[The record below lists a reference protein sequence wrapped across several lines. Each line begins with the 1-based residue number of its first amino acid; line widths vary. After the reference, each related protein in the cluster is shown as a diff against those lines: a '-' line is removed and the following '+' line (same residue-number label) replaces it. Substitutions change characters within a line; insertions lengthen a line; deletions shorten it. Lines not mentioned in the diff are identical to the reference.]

1 MGKRAEEFRRQSK
14 KRFDRNLKAFA
25 IYNRHLVDRL
35 KTHDPEKQIYLG
47 PSNTLDITDGE
58 NLLFGGDAEQFA
70 TKKLTELKDNL
81 IHLATSPPEPGFF
94 DRFTNPFVAGI
105 TRKARENGWGFS
117 NGLPVAEPFYLFI
130 FGAGLGHHLDRIIDL
145 KKPRVVFIF
154 EPDLDTLYLSLFTYD
169 WAGLFERF
177 WQNGGAVYVSGN
189 EDIPIIIA
197 SVQQALHENCPAGL
211 DGSPCL
217 ILNNAEY
224 AQIVLQNILQVG
236 PLLLTGVGFLYDET
250 VMMRATYNNMAGKSR
265 QIFCR
270 DDTAHLSTPVFVIG
284 AGPSLDNDL
293 DFIRANQHRAI
304 LISTGTAIRSLLL
317 NGIRPDFQVELEN
330 VHVYSSIKALAD
342 ETDLS
347 GICLVG
353 PSSIEPHIVDFF
365 DEVIFYFRSK
375 STPLPLFADPEK
387 NALRVQGAL
396 VVDVSFALALDM
408 GAKNIFLL
416 GTDFGTRGVGKDHA
430 KDNVTFTED
439 ALLAGM
445 REYDEAVTANF
456 GGEFFASFDFLLAI
470 KSFREVIQLRCK
482 NRKIVNCS
490 DGAYLDGALPMRSQD
505 ITLSVDPS
513 SKHHD
518 IADFKARSATVSP
531 EMFASR
537 WDADALRAENTAFA
551 NELTDIL
558 GNPEALMDS
567 TYLSRFMV
575 LSRGEPVARGHE
587 VQTPEFRRR
596 ATIAMFYRGTIDT
609 ILMCVRYYLGRVQP
623 AFQQQQFAEVIAAA
637 SCDQIAA
644 MHDMVENV
652 FEDPTEVLPAREGG
666 KWEKEDFIVEE
677 AYTWGETPRNAI
689 CPCGSGKRFK
699 HCHGAAA

>member
-250 VMMRATYNNMAGKSR
+250 VILGRGHSDVDAKPESYMHFQITQQQDSALREIAASLKAVLDDVRAAVEDWRPMRERMETVIEDLAVEPRGIQMEESAEVRELLRWLYDNHFTFLGFREFKISGSGKKTRVTVDRAAGLGVLRDPKVTVFESFQAQDTLSPEIAEFLSRRDLLSVTKTNQRSVVHRSVHMDAIGIKKIDKKGKVVGHQLFVGLFTSVAYNLSPRNIPLLRRRLQNIVDQAGYSR
-265 QIFCR
+265 
-270 DDTAHLSTPVFVIG
+270 DSHDGKA
-284 AGPSLDNDL
+284 
-293 DFIRANQHRAI
+293 
-304 LISTGTAIRSLLL
+304 LL
-317 NGIRPDFQVELEN
+317 NILETYPRDELFQ
-330 VHVYSSIKALAD
+330 IK
-342 ETDLS
+342 
-347 GICLVG
+347 
-353 PSSIEPHIVDFF
+353 
-365 DEVIFYFRSK
+365 
-375 STPLPLFADPEK
+375 
-387 NALRVQGAL
+387 
-396 VVDVSFALALDM
+396 
-408 GAKNIFLL
+408 
-416 GTDFGTRGVGKDHA
+416 
-430 KDNVTFTED
+430 ED
-439 ALLAGM
+439 ALFEIATGILHLQERQRVALFVREDAFKRYLSCMVFVPRDRYDTGLRQKIQEILADAVDGEPSAFFTQLGDSPLARVHLIIKM
-445 REYDEAVTANF
+445 MGRKVPKYDVAALEA
-456 GGEFFASFDFLLAI
+456 
-470 KSFREVIQLRCK
+470 K
-482 NRKIVNCS
+482 
-490 DGAYLDGALPMRSQD
+490 
-505 ITLSVDPS
+505 
-513 SKHHD
+513 
-518 IADFKARSATVSP
+518 IADATRSWGDRVL
-531 EMFASR
+531 
-537 WDADALRAENTAFA
+537 DALTEREGEARAHALHARFKKAF
-551 NELTDIL
+551 
-558 GNPEALMDS
+558 G
-567 TYLSRFMV
+567 LSYQAQY
-575 LSRGEPVARGHE
+575 SS
-587 VQTPEFRRR
+587 
-596 ATIAMFYRGTIDT
+596 D
-609 ILMCVRYYLGRVQP
+609 
-623 AFQQQQFAEVIAAA
+623 
-637 SCDQIAA
+637 
-644 MHDMVENV
+644 
-652 FEDPTEVLPAREGG
+652 EVL
-666 KWEKEDFIVEE
+666 F
-677 AYTWGETPRNAI
+677 
-689 CPCGSGKRFK
+689 
-699 HCHGAAA
+699 